1 MGPWCCY
8 GELNNGKVYSSLCF
22 LFSFLPPSAV
32 ASSPDFT
39 GHHSGLL
46 LNPTVWAQLVWACPE
61 PCKGHMVPNCLGTA
75 RCLLLHGDGWGQAH
89 CWLRSA
95 PLTCPGKLLS
105 LLFEDL
111 QKSPQCCPQDP
122 VPLTLVG
129 TFLYLPLYIPL
140 LKESYHHSSFL
151 LCMQGFNILWR
162 KRDVWKYSLHGGWQF
177 TWGQHLH
184 NCSRSEPTAW
194 RGLHSMEWLGV
205 GLPRRQVQ
213 PKLKIWLW
221 MLWENTYFFKS
232 MNISLLISVLWSFRT
247 GRLI

>member
-1 MGPWCCY
+1 MGPWCRY

-22 LFSFLPPSAV
+22 LFSFPPHSAV
-32 ASSPDFT
+32 ASSLDFT

-46 LNPTVWAQLVWACPE
+46 LNPTVWAQLVWVCPE
-61 PCKGHMVPNCLGTA
+61 PCRGHMVPNCLGTA

-95 PLTCPGKLLS
+95 PLTWPGRLLS
-105 LLFEDL
+105 LLFADL
-111 QKSPQCCPQDP
+111 QKSPWCCPQDP

-151 LCMQGFNILWR
+151 LC
-162 KRDVWKYSLHGGWQF
+162 
-177 TWGQHLH
+177 
-184 NCSRSEPTAW
+184 
-194 RGLHSMEWLGV
+194 RGLIFFGEKGMC
-205 GLPRRQVQ
+205 
-213 PKLKIWLW
+213 
-221 MLWENTYFFKS
+221 ENTACMEGDNSPGDNTSTTVVDLSQQPDVGFTPWSGWGWDFQEDKCSPNLKYDCGCYGKIHIFFKS
-232 MNISLLISVLWSFRT
+232 MSISLLISVLWSFRT